1 MKKHSLFKALLII
14 FALLIIVSYVVPD
27 RNGTISYLG
36 LGTIFLNS
44 VQSFYYF
51 FDTAIFLFVLGGFY
65 GVLNKT
71 GAYKKLIDNIASKVK
86 PNSKKFIYAVI
97 AIFALVASLT
107 GFTLHLFIFVPF
119 VIAIILLLGYDKL
132 VAISSTIGAIIVGY
146 IGGIFVTFRDPNSY
160 YTAFTTYEAFVDIEK
175 FSNLFPKLLLLFG
188 GIALLIYFVNNHIKN
203 VEEKKVKYELN
214 GDSDVVISEVK
225 GNYKD
230 IKTWPLVIVL
240 SLVLILLI
248 LGYMP
253 WNSLFGLEIFNDL
266 HATIT
271 TFKIGDFAVFNNIIS
286 SISYAF
292 GEWAQLGNYM
302 AIIIVLLV
310 ATLIIKFIYRIKFD
324 DMLDE
329 FVSGMKKFLPVA
341 VTATLAYAVLVCAYN
356 NGFIETLINNAV
368 DAMGSMNVFLSS
380 VFTML
385 GSLLYSDIYYTAH
398 GVFTPIL
405 STISDEA
412 LYQVIALN
420 FQTLSGLTML
430 VGPTSIMLIVGLKY
444 LDIPYTTWLKYI
456 WRFLLML
463 FILIFVVLMIIA
475 LI

>member
-1 MKKHSLFKALLII
+1 MKKHSLFKAILII
-14 FALLIIVSYVVPD
+14 LALLVIVSYFVPD

-36 LGTIFLNS
+36 IGTIFLNS
-44 VQSFYYF
+44 VQAFYYF
-51 FDTAIFLFVLGGFY
+51 FDTAIFLFVIGGFY

-71 GAYKKLIDNIASKVK
+71 GAYKKLIDSIATKVK

-97 AIFALVASLT
+97 VLFAVAASLT
-107 GFTLHLFIFVPF
+107 GFTLQLFIFVPF

-132 VAISSTIGAIIVGY
+132 VAISSTICAIIVGY

-188 GIALLIYFVNNHIKN
+188 GITLLIYFVNKHIKN

-230 IKTWPLVIVL
+230 IKTWPLIVVL
-240 SLVLILLI
+240 SIILIMII
-248 LGYMP
+248 LGYVP
-253 WNSLFGLEIFNDL
+253 WNSLFGIQIFNDL
-266 HATIT
+266 HSAVT
-271 TFKIGDFAVFNNIIS
+271 TFKIGDFLVFNNIIS

-292 GEWAQLGNYM
+292 GEWGQLGNYM
-302 AIIIVLLV
+302 ATIIVLLV
-310 ATLIIKFIYRIKFD
+310 ATLGIKFIYKVKFD
-324 DMLDE
+324 DMIDE
-329 FVSGMKKFLPVA
+329 FVGGMKKFLPVA
-341 VTATLAYAVLVCAYN
+341 VIATLVYAVLVCSYN
-356 NGFIETLINNAV
+356 NGFIETLISNAI
-368 DAMGSMNVFLSS
+368 DAMGSMNILLSS

-385 GSLLYSDIYYTAH
+385 GSLLYSDIYYTAY

-405 STISDEA
+405 SAVTDET
-412 LYQVIALN
+412 LYQVLALN
-420 FQTLSGLTML
+420 FQTLNGLMML
-430 VGPTSIMLIVGLKY
+430 VGPTSVMLIVGLTY

-463 FILIFVVLMIIA
+463 FILIFVVLMIVA